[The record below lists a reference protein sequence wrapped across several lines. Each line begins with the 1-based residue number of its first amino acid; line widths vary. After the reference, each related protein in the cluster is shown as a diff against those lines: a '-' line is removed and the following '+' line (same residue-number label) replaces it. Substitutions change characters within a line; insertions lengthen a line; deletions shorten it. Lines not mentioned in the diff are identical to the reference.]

1 MAAIKLT
8 EQYAIDSL
16 RRDVR
21 DSLIM
26 AGEPCVLLQMYHP
39 EVDTDAPRCPNCH
52 DDVYTSG
59 EGDCNVCYGTTVEGG
74 IKAARRVYGL
84 FSDHVAA
91 EQWSRQG
98 MWPPDAREIQTEA
111 FPLLLEH
118 DIVVRVRDWD
128 IHKRPLTVEGFYNIA
143 QVTRVSLRTGTR
155 SGQQGWDVVGQRAAI
170 TLVNQTLPVT
180 QFPVIGRSFEDVI
193 VAPNAHPISLLNPPV
208 VQPDTRVIFIP
219 AREEDEVARKPFT
232 HVHPVPETE
241 WTIVHELDHLPS
253 VTVIVNQELVEP
265 DVFYPD
271 ASTVRI
277 EFAEP
282 TAGIAVLV

>member
-1 MAAIKLT
+1 MVAIKLT
-8 EQYAIDSL
+8 EQYAVDSL

-26 AGEPCVLLQMYHP
+26 AGEPCILLQMYHP
-39 EVDTDAPRCPNCH
+39 EVDKDAPRCPNCQ

-59 EGDCNVCYGTTVEGG
+59 EGDCTICYGTTIEGG
-74 IKAARRVYGL
+74 VKAALQVYGL

-118 DIVVRVRDWD
+118 DIVIRVRDWD
-128 IHKRPLTVEGFYNIA
+128 EFQRPAAVEGFYNIA
-143 QVTRVSLRTGTR
+143 QVTRTSLRTGTR
-155 SGQQGWDVVGQRAAI
+155 SGQQRWDVVGQRAAI
-170 TLVNQTLPVT
+170 TLVNQTLPIT
-180 QFPVIGRSFEDVI
+180 QYPVLGKPFSGKNFNPATSAPVVSAPVA
-193 VAPNAHPISLLNPPV
+193 VAPVPNSA
-208 VQPDTRVIFIP
+208 
-219 AREEDEVARKPFT
+219 FT
-232 HVHPVPETE
+232 HLQAVPLDT
-241 WTIVHELDHLPS
+241 WTITHQFDHPPG

-265 DVFYPD
+265 DVYYPKPD
-271 ASTVRI
+271 IVRI

>member
-26 AGEPCVLLQMYHP
+26 AGEPCILLQMYHP
-39 EVDTDAPRCPNCH
+39 EVDKDAPRCPNCH
-52 DDVYTSG
+52 DDVYTGG
-59 EGDCNVCYGTTVEGG
+59 EGDCTICYGTSVEGG
-74 IKAARRVYGL
+74 IKAARRVWGL
-84 FSDHVAA
+84 FSDHIAA
-91 EQWSRQG
+91 EQWTRQG

-118 DIVVRVRDWD
+118 DIVIRVRDWD
-128 IHKRPLTVEGFYNIA
+128 DNKRPVAVEGFYNIA
-143 QVTRVSLRTGTR
+143 AVTRVSLRTGSR
-155 SGQQGWDVVGQRAAI
+155 SGQQTWDVVGQRAAI

-180 QFPVIGRSFEDVI
+180 QFPVLGRSFEDVI
-193 VAPNAHPISLLNPPV
+193 LSPNTHPVSLHNPPV
-208 VQPDTRVIFIP
+208 VMPDTRVVFIP
-219 AREEDEVARKPFT
+219 ANEEDEVSRKPFT
-232 HVHPVPETE
+232 HLHPVPETV
-241 WTIVHELDHLPS
+241 WTIVHELDHFPS

-265 DVFYPD
+265 DVFYPAAD
-271 ASTVRI
+271 TVRI
-277 EFAEP
+277 EFADP

>member
-26 AGEPCVLLQMYHP
+26 AGEPCILLQMYHP
-39 EVDTDAPRCPNCH
+39 EVDKDAPRCPNCQ
-52 DDVYTSG
+52 DDIYTSG
-59 EGDCNVCYGTTVEGG
+59 EGDCTVCYGTTVEGG

-118 DIVVRVRDWD
+118 DIVIRVKEWD
-128 IHKRPLTVEGFYNIA
+128 GKRPVTVEGFYNIA

-170 TLVNQTLPVT
+170 TIVNQTLPVT

-193 VAPNAHPISLLNPPV
+193 LSPNQFPVSMTNPPV

-219 AREEDEVARKPFT
+219 ANEENEVTRKPFT
-232 HVHPVPETE
+232 HLHPNPEAI
-241 WTIVHELDHLPS
+241 WTISHELDHFPS

-265 DVFYPD
+265 DVYYPN
-271 ASTVRI
+271 ATTVRI

>member
-26 AGEPCVLLQMYHP
+26 AGEPCILLQMYHP
-39 EVDTDAPRCPNCH
+39 EVDKDAPRCPNCH
-52 DDVYTSG
+52 DDVYTGG
-59 EGDCNVCYGTTVEGG
+59 EGDCTVCYGTSVEGG
-74 IKAARRVYGL
+74 IKSARRVYGL

-128 IHKRPLTVEGFYNIA
+128 EHKRPMAVEGFYNIA
-143 QVTRVSLRTGTR
+143 QVTRVSLRTGSR
-155 SGQQGWDVVGQRAAI
+155 SGQQDWDVVGQRAAI
-170 TLVNQTLPVT
+170 TLVNRTLPIT
-180 QFPVIGRSFEDVI
+180 QFPVLGRSFEDVI
-193 VAPNAHPISLLNPPV
+193 LSPNNSPINLHNPPV
-208 VQPDTRVIFIP
+208 VMPDTRVVFIP
-219 AREEDEVARKPFT
+219 AKEEDDVTRRPYT
-232 HVHPVPETE
+232 HIQPVPAAD
-241 WTIVHELDHLPS
+241 WTITHEIDHLPS

-265 DVFYPD
+265 DVYYPN
-271 ASTVRI
+271 SNTVRI

>member
-1 MAAIKLT
+1 VVAIKLT

-16 RRDVR
+16 RQDVR

-26 AGEPCVLLQMYHP
+26 AGEPCILLQMYHA
-39 EVDTDAPRCPNCH
+39 EIDKDVPRCPNCQ
-52 DDVYTSG
+52 DDIYTGG
-59 EGDCNVCYGTTVEGG
+59 EGDCEICYGTTVEGG
-74 IKAARRVYGL
+74 IKAARRVHGL

-91 EQWSRQG
+91 EQWTRQG

-128 IHKRPLTVEGFYNIA
+128 AAKRPLVVEGFYNIA
-143 QVTRVSLRTGTR
+143 QVTRTSLRTGTR

-170 TLVNQTLPVT
+170 TLVNHTLPVT
-180 QFPVIGRSFEDVI
+180 KFPVLNRSFEDVI
-193 VAPNAHPISLLNPPV
+193 ISPNSFPVSLHNPPV
-208 VQPDTRVIFIP
+208 VQPDTRVVFIP
-219 AREEDEVARKPFT
+219 AQEEDELSRRPFT
-232 HVHPVPETE
+232 HLQHVASTQWQITHQ
-241 WTIVHELDHLPS
+241 LDHLPS

-265 DVFYPD
+265 DVFYPT
-271 ASTVRI
+271 ATTVRI
-277 EFAEP
+277 EFENP

>member
-1 MAAIKLT
+1 MVAIKLT

-26 AGEPCVLLQMYHP
+26 AGEPCILLQMYHP
-39 EVDTDAPRCPNCH
+39 EVDKDAPRCPVCQ

-74 IKAARRVYGL
+74 VKSALRVYGL

-118 DIVVRVRDWD
+118 DIVIRIQDWD
-128 IHKRPLTVEGFYNIA
+128 EHQRPLTLEGFYSIA
-143 QVTRVSLRTGTR
+143 QVTRTSLRTGTR
-155 SGQQGWDVVGQRAAI
+155 SGQQRFDVVGQRAAI
-170 TLVNQTLPVT
+170 TKVNQTLPIT
-180 QFPVIGRSFEDVI
+180 QYPVIGEVFPGINLNPSTSAPVI
-193 VAPNAHPISLLNPPV
+193 SSPVAPEPTPSTA
-208 VQPDTRVIFIP
+208 
-219 AREEDEVARKPFT
+219 FT
-232 HVHPVPETE
+232 HVQAVPSAE
-241 WTIVHELDHLPS
+241 WKITHQMDHHPS

-265 DVFYPD
+265 DVYYPK
-271 ASTVRI
+271 AGLVTI

>member
-8 EQYAIDSL
+8 ESYAIDSL

-26 AGEPCVLLQMYHP
+26 AGEPCILLQMYHP
-39 EVDTDAPRCPNCH
+39 VVDKDAPRCPNCH
-52 DDVYTSG
+52 DDIYTSG
-59 EGDCNVCYGTTVEGG
+59 EGDCDICYGTTVEGG
-74 IKAARRVYGL
+74 IKSARRVYGL
-84 FSDHVAA
+84 FSDHIAA
-91 EQWSRQG
+91 EVFAKQG
-98 MWPPDAREIQTEA
+98 GWPPDAREIQTEA

-128 IHKRPLTVEGFYNIA
+128 GRRPVSVEGFYNIA
-143 QVTRVSLRTGTR
+143 QVTRTSLRTGTR
-155 SGQQGWDVVGQRAAI
+155 SGQQTWDVVGQRAAI
-170 TLVNQTLPVT
+170 TIVNQTLPVT
-180 QFPVIGRSFEDVI
+180 KFPIIGRSFEDVI
-193 VAPNAHPISLLNPPV
+193 LSPNNSPVNLHNPPI

-219 AREEDEVARKPFT
+219 AKEEDEVARKPFT
-232 HVHPVPETE
+232 HIHPVPETI
-241 WTIVHELDHLPS
+241 WTIPHELDHFPS

-265 DVFYPD
+265 DVFYPS
-271 ASTVRI
+271 ASVVRI